1 MTIEVAGSAG
11 FCFGVDK
18 AVKVAEQV
26 LKDFKIAYATGDI
39 IHNPSV
45 MKKLSDNGLRIVED
59 ISEIPEESHL
69 IVRAHGEPPETYQIA
84 KENNITLHD
93 ATCSYVHY
101 IHELAGRLSSEGKKV
116 IIFGRAEHPETLGIN
131 GWCRNE
137 AVIIEKE
144 EDARSFEDN
153 GSDYCLLS
161 QTTMNHENYDK
172 IFDILNSRVKS
183 LTKYDTICV
192 ATQKRQQETVELA
205 KKADIM
211 IVVGGRNSSNTRKLY
226 DICLQY
232 CKKTYWVEQ
241 ANELSPDTSIG
252 YNYIGI
258 TAGASTPDWIV
269 KEVLEYMSEVM
280 KQGGASEFEKALE
293 ESLVEIRNG
302 QLVKGK
308 IISMNDKEVFV
319 DVGFKIDGTISI
331 SEFPAD
337 EDGNPKVNIGDE
349 VEAIVSK
356 VRDSEGVVHLSK
368 KRADYRKA
376 FDKINE
382 LANEGETFKATVKE
396 VVKGGLICDVFG
408 VDGFM
413 PASQISTRF
422 VKNLNK
428 YVGRKLKVRIIEND
442 RRRKKL
448 ILSARVI
455 IEEENE
461 RLEKEVWSKLELGSI
476 INGRIKSLT
485 NFGAFVDVGGIDGL
499 LHISE
504 MSWHKIDHPSEIFEI
519 GQDVEVYV
527 KEFDKDAK
535 KISLGYRREEDN
547 PWFHAD
553 EKYASGNVVSAK
565 IVRILPFG
573 AFVNLEQGIDAL
585 VHISQISNKRLETPA
600 DVLKEGMV
608 VEVAIIDIDTEKR
621 KINASIK
628 AVNPIDPEVTEEEK
642 AAESEKEADDKPRRT
657 PRKRKSGLRS
667 GNKLPTSHTEDFNNT
682 LGDLFAGLAI
692 DEEAEE
698 EVSEEPEAEEAV
710 EEPKET
716 EAVEEKAEEVTEET
730 EKA

>member
-1 MTIEVAGSAG
+1 MKIEVAGSAG

-18 AVKVAEQV
+18 AVKVAKQV
-26 LKDFKIAYATGDI
+26 LEEKGKAYATGDI
-39 IHNPSV
+39 IHNPDV
-45 MKKLSDNGLRIVED
+45 MNELVSLGLVIVTNISD
-59 ISEIPEESHL
+59 IPDNSDF
-69 IVRAHGEPPETYQIA
+69 IIRAHGEPWSSYEEA
-84 KENNITLHD
+84 EKKNLRVHD
-93 ATCSYVHY
+93 ATCSYVHN
-101 IHELAGRLSSEGKKV
+101 IHELVGKLCSEGKR
-116 IIFGRAEHPETLGIN
+116 IIIYGRGAHPEIIGIN
-131 GWCRNE
+131 GRSNNSSIIIENE
-137 AVIIEKE
+137 A
-144 EDARSFEDN
+144 DAMSFKDQGE
-153 GSDYCLLS
+153 DYCLIA
-161 QTTMNHENYDK
+161 QTTANPDVYDK
-172 IFDILNSRVKS
+172 IHDILASRIKS
-183 LTKYDTICV
+183 IRKYATICFE
-192 ATQKRQQETVELA
+192 TQKRQQETVELA
-205 KKADIM
+205 QKADIM
-211 IVVGGRNSSNTRKLY
+211 IVVGGRSSSNTKKLY

-232 CKKTYWVEQ
+232 CEKTYWVER
-241 ANELSPDTSIG
+241 ANELAPDTSIG

-269 KEVLEYMSEVM
+269 KEVLEYMSEVI
-280 KQGGASEFEKALE
+280 KQGESTEFEKALE

-308 IISMNDKEVFV
+308 VISMNDMEVFI

-331 SEFPAD
+331 SEFPVD
-337 EDGNPKVNIGDE
+337 ENGNPQVALGDE

-356 VRDSEGVVHLSK
+356 VVDKEGIVHLSK
-368 KRADYRKA
+368 KKADYRRA
-376 FDKINE
+376 FDQINE
-382 LANEGETFKATVKE
+382 LAEQDEIFKATVKE

-428 YVGRKLKVRIIEND
+428 YVGRKIKVRIIEND

-448 ILSARVI
+448 IVSARVV

-504 MSWHKIDHPSEIFEI
+504 MSWHKIDHPSEIFEV

-527 KEFDKDAK
+527 KEFDKEGK
-535 KISLGYRREEDN
+535 KISLGYRREENN
-547 PWFHAD
+547 PWYTAE
-553 EKYASGNVVSAK
+553 EKYASGNIVKAK

-600 DVLKEGMV
+600 DVLKEGME
-608 VEVAIIDIDTEKR
+608 VEVAIIDIDIEKR

-628 AVNPIDPEVTEEEK
+628 AVNPIDPERTDEEE
-642 AAESEKEADDKPRRT
+642 AAIAEKQAEMSADRPRRT
-657 PRKRKSGLRS
+657 SSAPKKRKPGLKGSDR
-667 GNKLPTSHTEDFNNT
+667 LPTSHTEDFNNT
-682 LGDLFAGLAI
+682 LGDLFAGLSVEEPVE
-692 DEEAEE
+692 EEAET
-698 EVSEEPEAEEAV
+698 EAEAD
-710 EEPKET
+710 
-716 EAVEEKAEEVTEET
+716 TEET
-730 EKA
+730 PEA